1 MQEGFKGLYRGM
13 AAPLTGVTPM
23 YALCFFGYG
32 VGKKIF
38 CDDDAFE
45 KLKLTQIALAGAT
58 SALFTTPILGPG
70 ERLKCVLQVRA
81 GVDVVVLGIVR
92 LIPLVCLSLLQV
104 QSMHPH
110 LPQFKGPMEVAKY
123 LYSTGGLASVN
134 RGISATL
141 VRDGFASHGLN

>member
-1 MQEGFKGLYRGM
+1 MHVILNDCCPCPLLHVQDGFKGLYRGM

-32 VGKKIF
+32 VGKKMF

-70 ERLKCVLQVRA
+70 ERLKCVLQVR
-81 GVDVVVLGIVR
+81 VDRVVFV
-92 LIPLVCLSLLQV
+92 
-104 QSMHPH
+104 
-110 LPQFKGPMEVAKY
+110 
-123 LYSTGGLASVN
+123 
-134 RGISATL
+134 
-141 VRDGFASHGLN
+141 